1 VTGFD
6 PIATVLEAVGLL
18 KQLDAESLVRLFWY
32 TVLFDLP
39 RYAVGS
45 LIVLTTP
52 LTRGLLAPRD
62 EGHESSF
69 EKLLTFSVVIA
80 GHNEA
85 KALRRCVAAIR
96 EQTIM
101 GDGRGEIIVIDDG
114 SSDDTARVMADL
126 RRQGAVDVAL
136 ALGLRGGKSAAVYLG
151 LRHCTRD
158 VVIIVDVDTSFDRDA
173 FERLLEPF
181 ANPEIG
187 AVCGNLRLRNPLV
200 SMVTRFQAIE
210 YLISISLGRRVSD
223 VLGVLSIVSGAFGAF
238 RREVLQ
244 AVGGYDVEVGEDAD
258 LTLKLI
264 WAGWRIAF
272 APEARAS
279 TDAPETFEALLR
291 QRLRWD
297 RGVVTIWGRK
307 YRRALDP
314 HYNNFTIGMTLIL
327 ADVFFFD
334 ALLGVAMITYLFWL
348 FLTFGGFAWV
358 LLVATMGV
366 YVGLAVATLLAAAFV
381 ERDADALALLPYVP
395 FYTLMNFAVM
405 RLVRLAAFV
414 DELVFRRSYRDPYV
428 PRRVMDQVEWF

>member
-1 VTGFD
+1 MTGAD
-6 PIATVLEAVGLL
+6 PVATGLEAVGLL
-18 KQLDAESLVRLFWY
+18 RQLDLESLVRLFWY
-32 TVLFDLP
+32 TMLFDLP

-45 LIVLTTP
+45 LIILTTP
-52 LTRGLLAPRD
+52 LARRLLPAREASP
-62 EGHESSF
+62 EPISA
-69 EKLLTFSVVIA
+69 KPLTFSVVIG

-85 KALRRCVAAIR
+85 EALRRCIASIG

-101 GDGRGEIIVIDDG
+101 DAARGEIIVIDDG
-114 SSDDTARVMADL
+114 SSDEMARVMADL
-126 RRQGAVDVAL
+126 RRRGAIDVAL
-136 ALGLRGGKSAAVYLG
+136 SLGLRGGKSAAVNLG
-151 LRHCTRD
+151 LRHCKGD
-158 VVIIVDVDTSFDRDA
+158 IVIIADVDTSFDRDA

-181 ANPEIG
+181 ENPEIG
-187 AVCGNLRLRNPLV
+187 AVCGNLRLRNPFV

-210 YLISISLGRRVSD
+210 YLVSISLGRRVSD

-238 RREVLQ
+238 RREALD

-279 TDAPETFEALLR
+279 TDAPETFGALVR

-314 HYNNFTIGMTLIL
+314 HYANFTLGMTLIL
-327 ADVFFFD
+327 ADVFVFE
-334 ALLGVAMITYLFWL
+334 ALLSVAMIVYLFWL
-348 FLTFGGFAWV
+348 FLTFGSFGWV

-366 YVGLAVATLLAAAFV
+366 YVGLAAMMLVAAAIL

-395 FYTLMNFAVM
+395 FYVLMNFAVM
-405 RLVRLAAFV
+405 RLLRLVAFV
-414 DELVFRRSYRDPYV
+414 DELAFRRSYRDPYV